1 MEFEEE
7 LKKIQQLRRE
17 VFRLDAVAIMILIL
31 AVALQLVIPFAA
43 PVLGVVLFLYFYKK
57 LAYVAHYP
65 CPRCESPFGTKSNIV
80 LGVGGDSCQNCGLSI
95 KTQ

>member
-1 MEFEEE
+1 MEYEEE
-7 LKKIQQLRRE
+7 LKKIQHLRSA
-17 VFRLDAVAIMILIL
+17 VFRLDVVAIVILVL

-43 PVLGVVLFLYFYKK
+43 PVLGVVLFFYFYKK

-65 CPRCESPFGTKSNIV
+65 CPRCGSPFGTKSNIV

-95 KTQ
+95 RTQ